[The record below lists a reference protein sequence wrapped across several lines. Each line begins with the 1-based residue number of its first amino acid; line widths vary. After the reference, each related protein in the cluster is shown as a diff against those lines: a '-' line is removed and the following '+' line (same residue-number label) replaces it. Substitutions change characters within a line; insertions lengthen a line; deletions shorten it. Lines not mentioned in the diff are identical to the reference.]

1 MIAQRAYTVTVPQAR
16 PRPFSPLHALRSD
29 MLLVRQGSAAPPTS
43 ESLNSDGVG
52 VEPTG
57 LVSDLFFACF
67 VFRFFHH
74 YHRNHPRRT
83 LHIPSESFL
92 PLWTPSLME
101 GSPLASPD
109 SGPNDEVLSRRT
121 MGHPVFQPV
130 THRSALEKSHSPL
143 RRTSI
148 AILSE

>member
-1 MIAQRAYTVTVPQAR
+1 
-16 PRPFSPLHALRSD
+16 
-29 MLLVRQGSAAPPTS
+29 
-43 ESLNSDGVG
+43 
-52 VEPTG
+52 
-57 LVSDLFFACF
+57 
-67 VFRFFHH
+67 
-74 YHRNHPRRT
+74 
-83 LHIPSESFL
+83 
-92 PLWTPSLME
+92 ME